1 MLVKLVA
8 SHRSLS
14 SLCVAADD
22 RYLCMLPGKEK
33 AFLKALTELGY
44 VVPHLRDMIE
54 R

>member
-1 MLVKLVA
+1 VKLVA

-14 SLCVAADD
+14 SLCAAADD
-22 RYLCMLPGKEK
+22 RYLCILPGKEK